1 LAFDMQTGLP
11 AGPSTSSAQQA
22 LQWIGRPYT
31 FLRECQARFGDT
43 FTLDLGP
50 QGHWVLF
57 SRPESIR
64 AIFTGDPQI
73 LHAGK
78 GHAVLRGFL
87 GPGSL
92 LQLDGDRHL
101 RERKLLLPA
110 FHAARMPQ
118 YASVIRD
125 VARNATHGWQP
136 DQPVVMHEVM
146 QRISLRVMLHAVFG
160 LREGDLMRELEDN
173 VLAFLGNSKFNLAF
187 LGTMQKDLSGTAA
200 WQTYWKTFERIDQL
214 VLELVRARRCGDAAD
229 AADVLAM
236 LLLARD
242 EQDKGFSDTEL
253 RDELVTLLVTGFET
267 TATALAWAFYWL
279 HRHESELE
287 RLRAELTSSD
297 ATRSAEAAAKLP
309 FVDAV
314 CRETLRIT
322 PVIPLVA
329 RQVQSAFRVDDVE
342 VPAGTTVAA
351 CIYLAHH
358 RPQTY
363 PDPDRFMPDRFLT
376 REYTP
381 YEWLPFGGGAR
392 RCLAMPL
399 ALMEMKV
406 VLATILA
413 DWELQLEKPESV
425 VPQRRSVSVG
435 PSGGA
440 RMIVRARRN
449 AAPTS

>member
-1 LAFDMQTGLP
+1 MQTALP
-11 AGPSTSSAQQA
+11 AGPSASAAQQA
-22 LQWIGRPYT
+22 LQWIGRPYA
-31 FLRECQARFGDT
+31 FLRECQELFGDT

-57 SRPESIR
+57 ARPEAIR

-92 LQLDGDRHL
+92 LQLDGERHL

-118 YASVIRD
+118 YAALIRE
-125 VARNATHGWQP
+125 VARDACRSWQAEER
-136 DQPVVMHEVM
+136 VVMHEVM
-146 QRISLRVMLHAVFG
+146 QRVSVRVMLHAVFG
-160 LREGDLMRELEDN
+160 LREGQLMRELEDC
-173 VLAFLGNSKFNLAF
+173 VLAFLGDSKFNLAF
-187 LGTMQKDLSGTAA
+187 LGRMQKDLSGTDA
-200 WQTYWKTFERIDQL
+200 WKSYWKTFERIDEL
-214 VLELVRARRCGDAAD
+214 VLELVRARRAAGDGAAD
-229 AADVLAM
+229 ALAM

-242 EQDKGFSDTEL
+242 EQGTGFSDMEL

-279 HRHESELE
+279 HRDDAVLA
-287 RLRAELTSSD
+287 RLREEVSRPEAV
-297 ATRSAEAAAKLP
+297 RSAEAAAKLP
-309 FVDAV
+309 YVDAV

-329 RQVQSAFRVDDVE
+329 RQVQAPFRVEDVE
-342 VPAGTTVAA
+342 VPEGTTVAA
-351 CIYLAHH
+351 CIYLAHR
-358 RPQTY
+358 RPATY
-363 PDPDRFMPDRFLT
+363 PEPDRFLPERFLT
-376 REYTP
+376 REYSP

-399 ALMEMKV
+399 ALLEMKV
-406 VLATILA
+406 VLATILSE
-413 DWELQLEKPESV
+413 WELRLESAAAAAPV
-425 VPQRRSVSVG
+425 RRSVSVG

-440 RMIVRARRN
+440 RMIVCGRRAE
-449 AAPTS
+449 AATS

>member
-1 LAFDMQTGLP
+1 MPSALP
-11 AGPSTSSAQQA
+11 AGPSASAAQQA
-22 LQWIGRPYT
+22 LQWIARPYA
-31 FLRECQARFGDT
+31 FLRECQAQFGDT

-57 SRPESIR
+57 ARPEAIR
-64 AIFTGDPQI
+64 ASFTGDPQV

-92 LQLDGDRHL
+92 LQLDGERHL

-118 YASVIRD
+118 YASLIRE
-125 VARNATHGWQP
+125 VARDAARSWQAG
-136 DQPVVMHEVM
+136 QTLVMHEVM
-146 QRISLRVMLHAVFG
+146 QRVSVRVMLHAVFG
-160 LREGDLMRELEDN
+160 LREGDLMRELEES
-173 VLAFLGNSKFNLAF
+173 VLAFLGDPKFNLAF
-187 LGTMQKDLSGTAA
+187 LGRMQKDLSGTAA
-200 WQTYWKTFERIDQL
+200 WQSYWKTFERIDEL
-214 VLELVRARRCGDAAD
+214 VLELVRARRAGGGGAAD
-229 AADVLAM
+229 ALAM

-242 EQDKGFSDTEL
+242 DQGTGFSDMEL

-279 HRHESELE
+279 HRDDADLA
-287 RLRAELTSSD
+287 RLRAEVSRPESTQ
-297 ATRSAEAAAKLP
+297 SADAAAKLP
-309 FVDAV
+309 YVDAV

-329 RQVQSAFRVDDVE
+329 RQVQAPFRVEDVE
-342 VPAGTTVAA
+342 VPEGTTVAA
-351 CIYLAHH
+351 CIYLAHR
-358 RPQTY
+358 RPETY
-363 PDPDRFMPDRFLT
+363 PDPDRFLPERFLT
-376 REYTP
+376 REYSP

-399 ALMEMKV
+399 ALLEMKV

-413 DWELQLEKPESV
+413 DWDLRLESAAAVAPV
-425 VPQRRSVSVG
+425 RRSVSVG

-440 RMIVRARRN
+440 RMIVCGRRGD
-449 AAPTS
+449 AATS